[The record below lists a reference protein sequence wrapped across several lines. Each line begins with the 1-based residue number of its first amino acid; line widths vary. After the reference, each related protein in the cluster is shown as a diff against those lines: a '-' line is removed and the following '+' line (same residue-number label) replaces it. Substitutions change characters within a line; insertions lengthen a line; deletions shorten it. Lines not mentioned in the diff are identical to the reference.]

1 MIREFKDKKQ
11 FISKHM
17 GEKFV
22 ALSFLLY
29 LANNIDLQDLFL
41 GQCSNYGLIQWRDY
55 GRTSKQVFKIVTN
68 PVTSILNAEWTPV
81 HPQWKNI
88 IS

>member
-41 GQCSNYGLIQWRDY
+41 GQCSNYGLIQ
-55 GRTSKQVFKIVTN
+55 
-68 PVTSILNAEWTPV
+68 
-81 HPQWKNI
+81 
-88 IS
+88 